1 MDRAVLVYW
10 SGTGNTE
17 MMAQSIAKGV
27 QAGGVSADVFTVS
40 DTTPE
45 AVAAYD
51 KILLGCPAMGAEVLE
66 ENEFEPF
73 FTELEGLL
81 SGKTVGLFGSY
92 GWGDG
97 EWMRL
102 WQARAAQ
109 SGATLFEEGLMVN
122 ETPDEEGLK
131 ACEEFG
137 RRFAGA

>member
-17 MMAQSIAKGV
+17 MMAQSIAQGV
-27 QAGGVSADVFTVS
+27 QAGGASADVFTVS

-81 SGKTVGLFGSY
+81 SGKMVGLFGSY